1 MVAEIVERALRRRQR
16 LDVESLEERARPEL
30 GPLQTDGYV
39 IVSLVGVLGA
49 QALAEAKDFRE
60 GVVEPEPGRRAAE
73 QMKVLGETAPDFA
86 RIGFDRAAVDARHA
100 QVLETHALAVE
111 HAMHVVV
118 GNDEQPRRVGERR
131 VVRKPLRIRVAVR
144 ADDRQLGDR
153 SVERAGDVARLAI
166 GGK

>member
-1 MVAEIVERALRRRQR
+1 MVAEIVERAFGRRQR
-16 LDVESLEERARPEL
+16 LDVESLKQRARPEL

-86 RIGFDRAAVDARHA
+86 RIGLDRAAIDPRHA
-100 QVLETHALAVE
+100 QVLEAHALGCRACD
-111 HAMHVVV
+111 ARS
-118 GNDEQPRRVGERR
+118 GRER
-131 VVRKPLRIRVAVR
+131 
-144 ADDRQLGDR
+144 
-153 SVERAGDVARLAI
+153 
-166 GGK
+166 